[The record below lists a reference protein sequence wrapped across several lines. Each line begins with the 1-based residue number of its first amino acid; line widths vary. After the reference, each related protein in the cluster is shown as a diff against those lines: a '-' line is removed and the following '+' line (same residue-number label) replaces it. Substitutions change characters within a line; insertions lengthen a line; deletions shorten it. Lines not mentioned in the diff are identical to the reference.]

1 MKVFVNDIWYKSY
14 MNCGNEMKMKK
25 WSGFFTQLHKLRS
38 LRRSFLHIQ
47 WKYLLDG
54 GTIINVC
61 EKHAHTHTYT
71 FKSFSKDQL
80 LPPAVVMSQKTM
92 KGSPETAG
100 SIQYF
105 PSPWASPLIRMSL
118 QEEPG
123 VEDVEPFLA
132 KEIHKEINNNN
143 NNNNDADDDD
153 DEGLTVT
160 EKSNITFS
168 LILFKS
174 VT

>member
-1 MKVFVNDIWYKSY
+1 
-14 MNCGNEMKMKK
+14 MNCGNEMKVKK

-38 LRRSFLHIQ
+38 LRRSILHIQ

-61 EKHAHTHTYT
+61 EKKKRTRTRT
-71 FKSFSKDQL
+71 QLWFKSLSKDQL

-92 KGSPETAG
+92 KGSPEFAG

-105 PSPWASPLIRMSL
+105 PSPWASPLIRISL

-123 VEDVEPFLA
+123 VVDVEPFLA
-132 KEIHKEINNNN
+132 KEIHQKKFIIIIIIIMK
-143 NNNNDADDDD
+143 DWRSQ
-153 DEGLTVT
+153 
-160 EKSNITFS
+160 KSQIS
-168 LILFKS
+168 LSL
-174 VT
+174 

>member
-1 MKVFVNDIWYKSY
+1 
-14 MNCGNEMKMKK
+14 
-25 WSGFFTQLHKLRS
+25 
-38 LRRSFLHIQ
+38 
-47 WKYLLDG
+47 
-54 GTIINVC
+54 
-61 EKHAHTHTYT
+61 
-71 FKSFSKDQL
+71 
-80 LPPAVVMSQKTM
+80 MSQKTM

-105 PSPWASPLIRMSL
+105 PSPWASPLIRISL

-132 KEIHKEINNNN
+132 KEIHKKINNNN
-143 NNNNDADDDD
+143 NNNDDADDDD
-153 DEGLTVT
+153 DNEGLTVT

>member
-1 MKVFVNDIWYKSY
+1 
-14 MNCGNEMKMKK
+14 
-25 WSGFFTQLHKLRS
+25 
-38 LRRSFLHIQ
+38 
-47 WKYLLDG
+47 
-54 GTIINVC
+54 
-61 EKHAHTHTYT
+61 
-71 FKSFSKDQL
+71 
-80 LPPAVVMSQKTM
+80 
-92 KGSPETAG
+92 
-100 SIQYF
+100 
-105 PSPWASPLIRMSL
+105 MSL

>member
-1 MKVFVNDIWYKSY
+1 
-14 MNCGNEMKMKK
+14 MNCGNEMKVKK

-38 LRRSFLHIQ
+38 LRRSILHIQ

-61 EKHAHTHTYT
+61 EKKKRTRTRT
-71 FKSFSKDQL
+71 QLWFKSLSKDQL

-92 KGSPETAG
+92 KGSPEIAG

-105 PSPWASPLIRMSL
+105 PSPWASPLIRISL

-132 KEIHKEINNNN
+132 KEIHQKKFIIIIIIIIMK
-143 NNNNDADDDD
+143 DWRSQ
-153 DEGLTVT
+153 
-160 EKSNITFS
+160 KSQIS
-168 LILFKS
+168 LSL
-174 VT
+174 